1 MMIKTYAHIEPFG
14 DSTLTPEEIEDNKA
28 LREEF
33 MRCYHLYA
41 EKANSEIIDILN
53 NEWNEQHPN
62 EIGWPFDL
70 DKYDKFMADGFNR
83 LICDEMNKS
92 NVSPLFECFY
102 VVPEN
107 VQFVG
112 VLREDRNKLITLRFY

>member
-1 MMIKTYAHIEPFG
+1 MIIKACAHIEPFG
-14 DSTLTPEEIEDNKA
+14 NSILTPEEIEDNKA
-28 LREEF
+28 LQEEF

-53 NEWNEQHPN
+53 NKWNEQHPN
-62 EIGWPFDL
+62 ETGWPFDL
-70 DKYDKFMADGFNR
+70 DEYDKFMADGFNR

-92 NVSPLFECFY
+92 NASPLFECFY

-112 VLREDRNKLITLRFY
+112 VFREDHNKLITLRF